1 MFPFISYN
9 LFFAMEKQI
18 IHLNIWTQAQGY
30 LNIFSEQKV
39 FTANIITLFAII
51 TILISIMAITIYPIQ
66 SIVPT
71 ITMDSFIIAIIT
83 LFIIFIVAITI
94 HFNLNSFTGQ
104 T

>member
-9 LFFAMEKQI
+9 LFFAVQNQTS
-18 IHLNIWTQAQGY
+18 HLNIWTQAQGY

-39 FTANIITLFAII
+39 FTANIINLIAVI
-51 TILISIMAITIYPIQ
+51 TIIISIMAITIYPIQ
-66 SIVPT
+66 SIVP
-71 ITMDSFIIAIIT
+71 IIMGSFIIAIIT
-83 LFIIFIVAITI
+83 PFIIFIVAITI